1 MVKKCACVRACVCA
15 LIAAFAV
22 PALAGTAFEVTVKTP
37 LGDVRG
43 LSDGEVAVFRGI
55 PYARPPIG
63 ELAYA
68 PTQPAERWD
77 GVLDATK
84 FGPIAMQ
91 MPGAPG
97 VGDLPVSDA
106 DCLTLNIW
114 VPAGAKPGDALP
126 VYVFIH
132 GGAYALGSGSSATY
146 DSTSFARDG
155 IVAVTFNYR
164 LNAQGFLATR
174 ATWEKYGTTGN
185 WGHLDQIEALKWVR
199 DNITSFGGDPQKVT
213 VGGESAGSFSVSAL
227 LLSPLARG
235 LFRAAIM
242 ESGSIFSAEK
252 IWYNTAGDLDR
263 CVEVG
268 QEILHLFDT
277 PDSAVGLA
285 RLRGIDPMLL
295 TSVTACNLDMTG
307 YQRYF
312 LMPAFDG
319 YVLPR
324 DPRQALREGQFNR
337 VNLLWGFNTHEGS
350 MFVPEDQTELTYR
363 RSVIHSAGYDAGLK
377 ILERFPVDETN
388 SATVRLRQFIGYS
401 FLATPGLKLFAD
413 RMSEAGMKVWGY
425 NFDYISPENA
435 QARLGASHAEEMPY
449 IFRTHS
455 GTINED
461 QKRLT
466 DEMHNR
472 FVNFIKTGDPNGEL
486 RTPSG
491 TEWPVYKPNG
501 ALLRFDRE
509 VRVTGFPG
517 LEDMKFMQ
525 DVLYGKD

>member
-1 MVKKCACVRACVCA
+1 MKKCVLLFVMMA
-15 LIAAFAV
+15 LFV
-22 PALAGTAFEVTVKTP
+22 PPALAGSTVSVTVKTP
-37 LGDVRG
+37 LGDVQG
-43 LSDGEVAVFRGI
+43 LSDGEVAVFKGI
-55 PYARPPIG
+55 PYAKPPVG

-68 PTQPAERWD
+68 PTQPVEKWD

-84 FGPIAMQ
+84 FGPIASQ

-97 VGDLPVSDA
+97 VGDLSVSDA
-106 DCLTLNIW
+106 GCLTLNIW
-114 VPAGAKPGDALP
+114 APATARAGDALP

-132 GGAYALGSGSSATY
+132 GGAYALGAGSCSTY

-174 ATWEKYGTTGN
+174 ATYEKYGTTGN

-199 DNITSFGGDPQKVT
+199 DNIASFGGDPGKVT
-213 VGGESAGSFSVSAL
+213 IGGESAGSFSVSTI

-235 LFRAAIM
+235 LFRAAVM
-242 ESGSIFSAEK
+242 ESGSIFSAAK

-263 CVEVG
+263 CIEVG
-268 QEILHLFDT
+268 QEILRLFDT
-277 PDSAVGLA
+277 PDTGTGLT
-285 RLRGIDPMLL
+285 RLRALDPMLL
-295 TSVTACNLDMTG
+295 TSVTDCSRNMTG

-312 LMPAFDG
+312 LMPTFDG

-324 DPRQALREGQFNR
+324 DPRRALQEGQFNK
-337 VNLLWGFNTHEGS
+337 VNLLWGFNTNEGS

-363 RSVIHSAGYDAGLK
+363 RSVIHSAGYDAGQK
-377 ILERFPVDETN
+377 ILERFPVDEAH
-388 SATVRLRQFIGYS
+388 SATERLRQFMGYS

-425 NFDYISPENA
+425 NFNYVSAENA
-435 QARLGASHAEEMPY
+435 KAGLGAPHAEEMAY

-455 GTINED
+455 GAVNED

-486 RTPSG
+486 STPSG
-491 TEWPVYKPNG
+491 ADWPQYKTNG
-501 ALLRFDRE
+501 ALLQFDKE
-509 VRVTGFPG
+509 VKAVDFPG
-517 LEDMKFMQ
+517 LDDMNFMQ
-525 DVLYGKD
+525 EVLYGKD